1 MARGTPAW
9 TLRYGTITAPHGGSD
24 ELPPSRPH
32 HPFDPEE
39 NIMAIQEEST
49 IPRRNGPNER
59 SASSGGS
66 YTERAAGAVHEGV
79 DRLKER
85 IEPREE
91 QLREAASSAQEKLR
105 DAKEQARNQYGDLA
119 GQTRE
124 YVREHPLTAAAVAFA
139 AGVLLVSW
147 LRR

>member
-1 MARGTPAW
+1 
-9 TLRYGTITAPHGGSD
+9 
-24 ELPPSRPH
+24 
-32 HPFDPEE
+32 
-39 NIMAIQEEST
+39 MAIQDES
-49 IPRRNGPNER
+49 IISRRNGPNER
-59 SASSGGS
+59 SASSGDS
-66 YTERAAGAVHEGV
+66 FTERAAGAVHEGV

-91 QLREAASSAQEKLR
+91 QLREAAVNAQEKLR
-105 DAKEQARNQYGDLA
+105 EAQEKLREAQANARNQYGDLA